1 MPNLKTTTTRRSLN
15 AYAFSE
21 FFSRSR
27 LRKFTFA
34 ERGADQTAMVNTNN
48 KKALHVEAVRK
59 RRIYTPPKAGGLK
72 DCGKPRTKPDRIFS

>member
-1 MPNLKTTTTRRSLN
+1 
-15 AYAFSE
+15 
-21 FFSRSR
+21 
-27 LRKFTFA
+27 
-34 ERGADQTAMVNTNN
+34 MVNTNN